1 MIEIREEH
9 PGLNTLNI
17 ADDFLSQGSGLIE
30 IRGSGNAISI
40 GSPGFI
46 GHIHVLMTGENAL
59 TIEET
64 CYLNQQSFHML
75 APSSIRI
82 GKHSSFNVRSS
93 INIHEPANVSIGERC
108 LFASD
113 VTLSCSTIHKIY
125 DMETKERVNPPGDI
139 RIGNHV
145 WVAANVSLW
154 GGASVGNGS
163 VVGYGSFVSKEF
175 PENCVIAGT
184 PARVV
189 RQNITWEA

>member
-1 MIEIREEH
+1 MIEVREEYPGQNIIDIH
-9 PGLNTLNI
+9 P
-17 ADDFLSQGSGLIE
+17 DFLSQGSGLIE
-30 IRGSGNAISI
+30 LKGRGNVLNIAK
-40 GSPGFI
+40 PGFI
-46 GHIHVLMTGENAL
+46 GHIHVLMTGDNAL
-59 TIEET
+59 AIEET

-82 GKHSSFNVRSS
+82 GEHSSFNVRSS
-93 INIHEPANVSIGERC
+93 INIHEPAKVSIGERC

-139 RIGNHV
+139 KIGSHV

-189 RQNITWEA
+189 RENITWEA